1 MHSIYKGTITHT
13 RYSPQK
19 HKFRYSTSMLF
30 IDLENINKAF
40 DKNIFWS
47 YNKRNLATF
56 NESDYYVKDNKKILT
71 SIKLLIKNKIS
82 VNLKGKIYLLTN
94 AKYFGYC
101 FNPVSFYY
109 CFNESGKLIVIISHI
124 TNTPWNEKHAYLH
137 DCRNIKGGSKTFS
150 FNKGFHVSPFMPMN
164 IKYNW
169 SFTEPKDFLYVSMNN
184 YQNSKINFNATLRL
198 TKKAWTPWALNKIL
212 LSIPP
217 YSIKTILAIYWNA
230 FLLFIKKTPFYP
242 HP

>member
-71 SIKLLIKNKIS
+71 SIKLLIKNEIS

-101 FNPVSFYY
+101 FTS
-109 CFNESGKLIVIISHI
+109 
-124 TNTPWNEKHAYLH
+124 
-137 DCRNIKGGSKTFS
+137 
-150 FNKGFHVSPFMPMN
+150 
-164 IKYNW
+164 NW
-169 SFTEPKDFLYVSMNN
+169 P
-184 YQNSKINFNATLRL
+184 
-198 TKKAWTPWALNKIL
+198 
-212 LSIPP
+212 
-217 YSIKTILAIYWNA
+217 
-230 FLLFIKKTPFYP
+230 
-242 HP
+242 